1 MLKPHSGPRHP
12 GHMPRLKS
20 NDMGY
25 PGYRSFRRALRRHFF
40 AKVSL
45 LLLVLFCVA
54 VVVIYQTEK
63 RAKPDQTLFDSFTTV
78 LVFFLG
84 EYGDTPATMPAKI
97 LSIVLFVLGI
107 GVVAAIIG
115 KFASLF
121 VELKREVKMP
131 KELEQHIVMCNW
143 SSRGD
148 RIIREIHSPLAS
160 PQTEIVI
167 ISDSEVN
174 EAELR
179 QQAEYEKVFFVRSD
193 PTLHGVLKRARAHLA
208 KSVIILADPEHSD
221 PDAKTA
227 LIALAITKLER
238 ELPQK
243 PRIIAEVM
251 NHHKIQH
258 LLDAGVD
265 EWVCSADY
273 GLGIIAQSALFGKLS
288 EVYQQLL
295 TYSKET
301 NEIYLVRSDKYPQ
314 EFVGKTF
321 AELAEAFNSKRV
333 SHDPIILL
341 GIKRN
346 DQIILNPRA
355 QQFDRLK
362 EDDSLIVMSFDQP
375 DLTQ

>member
-1 MLKPHSGPRHP
+1 
-12 GHMPRLKS
+12 MPRLKK
-20 NDMGY
+20 NDMKY
-25 PGYRSFRRALRRHFF
+25 PGYRSFRRALRRHLF

-45 LLLVLFCVA
+45 LLVVLFCVA
-54 VVVIYQTEK
+54 VVIIYQTEK
-63 RAKPDQTLFDSFTTV
+63 QAKPDQTLFDSFTTV

-84 EYGDTPATMPAKI
+84 EYGDTPATMPGKI
-97 LSIVLFVLGI
+97 LSIVLFILGV

-131 KELEQHIVMCNW
+131 KELEQHIVICNW
-143 SSRGD
+143 NRRGD

-167 ISDSEVN
+167 ISDSEMN

-193 PTLHGVLKRARAHLA
+193 PTLHEVLKRARAHLA
-208 KSVIILADPEHSD
+208 KSVIILADPQHSD

-227 LIALAITKLER
+227 LIGLAITKLES

-301 NEIYLVRSDKYPQ
+301 NEIYLVGSDKFPQ

-333 SHDPIILL
+333 SHNPVILL

-346 DQIILNPRA
+346 DRIILNPRA
-355 QQFDRLK
+355 QQFDQLK

-375 DLTQ
+375 DLTH